1 MTKCTELPWP
11 EDCAQMRNTALGK
24 NLFPMPGSV
33 CDFTFIG
40 YLQVICKALGK
51 SMQGDIVELNLIAYS
66 LHMMWNLK

>member
-1 MTKCTELPWP
+1 
-11 EDCAQMRNTALGK
+11 
-24 NLFPMPGSV
+24 MPGSV
-33 CDFTFIG
+33 RDFTFIV